1 MRGVSFHVVPLTA
14 FLLHPQLYDLSDT
27 RYSLL
32 DTASML
38 FATANIFAEA
48 HNDFIGLK
56 LIYSPP
62 RSSNNSQLEL
72 YLQQGRLLKVL
83 G

>member
-1 MRGVSFHVVPLTA
+1 MSLIV
-14 FLLHPQLYDLSDT
+14 LLLLPQLYDLSDT
-27 RYSLL
+27 KYSLL

-38 FATANIFAEA
+38 FATSNIFGEA
-48 HNDFIGLK
+48 HNDFIGLR

-72 YLQQGRLLKVL
+72 YLQQGRLLKVPR
-83 G
+83 